1 MVSVSL
7 FVFQTFDKKII
18 QTSYIQG
25 DDYDLAKLSK
35 LIMMLETGCPVS
47 AEEKMKMCSF
57 LLSASLDQNA
67 AKYNATALR
76 IFDKVCL

>member
-1 MVSVSL
+1 MSL
-7 FVFQTFDKKII
+7 FVFHNLDRKKHLN
-18 QTSYIQG
+18 IQG
-25 DDYDLAKLSK
+25 DDYNLAKLSK